1 MKGFPLYPLYGWSCV
16 LKMAAFDMF
25 WSFGASLEIDTT
37 PHTNVNIRLSIAP
50 RDTVSTTG

>member
-25 WSFGASLEIDTT
+25 WSFGASLEIDTM